1 MFPITS
7 YIDSVKTFIPKK
19 VDLSNIPEAA
29 NTLFVEFI
37 KLQEISDK
45 EKIEETI
52 YNTAN
57 LMVLLNIFDDTMVK
71 DYDNKKVNVDTLYFH
86 VLSQLFNSFDQLP
99 ENIQYELEDL
109 LGDNCLT
116 GFSKRLVIRI
126 VRIPLITTDNSI
138 LIKCETKEKIQ
149 KEWDMIQKIK
159 EKCGEF
165 IIPYY
170 NVLDCQKNLCIFCKE
185 KSNSII
191 VMKES
196 GNTFLHWIRN
206 NHSYNEVYFKKLG
219 RIFLGIIEALYC
231 LNSNG
236 YYHGDVKPENILV
249 SEKDG
254 LFKVLLIDFE
264 KSGIRDINKTTKA
277 GTREYKLRRESNV
290 TTIDIQGI
298 AIMIYMYFIIRSPG
312 PHEFKK
318 KVEKSLP
325 GFDIR
330 DRDIF
335 TQIFSLDPK
344 LEKLGWTVVGDFS
357 MEYDALLV
365 NYMNVLLGHTNEWYT
380 KSDMPQTSL

>member
-1 MFPITS
+1 MFPINS
-7 YIDSVKTFIPKK
+7 YVDSVRTFIPKK

-45 EKIEETI
+45 EKIIETI

-57 LMVLLNIFDDTMVK
+57 LMVLLNIFDDIMVK
-71 DYDNKKVNVDTLYFH
+71 DYDNKKVNADTLYFH
-86 VLSQLFNSFDQLP
+86 ILSQLFNSFDELP

-109 LGDNCLT
+109 LCDNCLT
-116 GFSKRLVIRI
+116 GFIKRLPIRI

-138 LIKCETKEKIQ
+138 LIKCETEEKIK

-165 IIPYY
+165 LIPYY
-170 NVLDCQKNLCIFCKE
+170 DVLDCQKNLCIFCKE

-196 GNTFLHWIRN
+196 GNTFLHWIQN
-206 NHSYNEVYFKKLG
+206 NHSYDEVYFKKLG

-236 YYHGDVKPENILV
+236 YYHGDVKPENVLV

-254 LFKVLLIDFE
+254 LFKVQLIDFE
-264 KSGIRDINKTTKA
+264 KSGIRDINKTTKS
-277 GTREYKLRRESNV
+277 GTREYKVRRESNV
-290 TTIDIQGI
+290 TTIDIQGV
-298 AIMIYMYFIIRSPG
+298 AIMIYMYFIHRTPG
-312 PHEFKK
+312 PYEFKK
-318 KVEKSLP
+318 KVKKSLP
-325 GFDIR
+325 EFDVR
-330 DRDIF
+330 ERDIF

-365 NYMNVLLGHTNEWYT
+365 NYMNVLFGHTNEWYT